1 MDTKVQAIPV
11 SGHSGHKEYR
21 LYPETDAKGQAIPG
35 SGHKGT
41 GYTRKWTQSVPAISG
56 GGHKGKKL
64 YLQLETKGTGYSRK
78 RTEKGQAIL

>member
-1 MDTKVQAIPV
+1 MD
-11 SGHSGHKEYR
+11 R
-21 LYPETDAKGQAIPG
+21 LYPEADAQGQAIPG

-41 GYTRKWTQSVPAISG
+41 GYTRMWTQSVSAISG

-78 RTEKGQAIL
+78 QTEKGQAIL